1 MKRKI
6 VICDVCKKDITY
18 DDEKYKFKRYESTY
32 VNYDT
37 AERLKWDKLDMCK
50 DCWRKFIDFINISR
64 TKEND
69 FTQMFT
75 CADYIPTLPIPT
87 ETRLGSKYE

>member
-37 AERLKWDKLDMCK
+37 AERFKW
-50 DCWRKFIDFINISR
+50 
-64 TKEND
+64 
-69 FTQMFT
+69 
-75 CADYIPTLPIPT
+75 
-87 ETRLGSKYE
+87 G